1 MGNLLQFLLA
11 LATQQH
17 DDTDAARTAAAAA
30 AAGVRAL
37 TTAALH
43 LGWDKLYLGYPL
55 LLQVSARWAGS
66 CLGHRLYSP
75 VWVHRCV

>member
-11 LATQQH
+11 LAIQQH

-43 LGWDKLYLGYPL
+43 LGWDQLYMGYPL
-55 LLQVSARWAGS
+55 LLQVSACWAGL
-66 CLGHRLYSP
+66 CPCTVLYWRT
-75 VWVHRCV
+75 VCTA